1 MTEQEILAGK
11 LADAFAFARTHKNV
25 IAESNFLN
33 IFGDM
38 VADETKRNL
47 IEGYLKEKHIIVKSE
62 KEEEAEEPESFE
74 MPLDDEDKKAINF
87 YYEELKNLPH
97 LTDREKERITKKA
110 IEGDKAAQ
118 EKLINMYLPDVVD
131 LAKLYTGHGV
141 LMEDL
146 IGEGNIA
153 LMLAVS
159 MLECVESL
167 EDVEGQIGKFIIEAL
182 EKLVSDDDTEEK
194 LIIKLGEELKKAEDA
209 KEELES

>member
-11 LADAFAFARTHKNV
+11 LADAVAFARTHKNV

-118 EKLINMYLPDVVD
+118 EKLINMHLPDVVD
-131 LAKLYTGHGV
+131 LAKLYTCHGV

>member
-11 LADAFAFARTHKNV
+11 LADAVAFARTHKNG

>member
-11 LADAFAFARTHKNV
+11 LADAVAFARTHKNV

>member
-11 LADAFAFARTHKNV
+11 LADAVAFARTHKNV

-182 EKLVSDDDTEEK
+182 EKLVSDGDTEEK

>member
-11 LADAFAFARTHKNV
+11 LADAVAFARTHKNV

-141 LMEDL
+141 LREFL

>member
-11 LADAFAFARTHKNV
+11 LADAVAFARTHKNV

-62 KEEEAEEPESFE
+62 KEEEAEEHESFE

>member
-11 LADAFAFARTHKNV
+11 LADAVAFARTHKNV

-118 EKLINMYLPDVVD
+118 EKLINMHLPDVVD

>member
-11 LADAFAFARTHKNV
+11 LADAVAFARTHKNV

-159 MLECVESL
+159 MFECVESL